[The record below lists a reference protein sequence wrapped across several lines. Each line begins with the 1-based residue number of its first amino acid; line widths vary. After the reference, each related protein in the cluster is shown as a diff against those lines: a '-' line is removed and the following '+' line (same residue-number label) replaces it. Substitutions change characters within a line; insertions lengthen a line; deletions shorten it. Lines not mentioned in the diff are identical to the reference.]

1 MFAFKLLN
9 GYSNLALYK
18 LRRKKEFLNLLYV
31 QKTSLHTSF
40 IQEISSVVTKNYK
53 QPQPLK
59 SRLHL
64 IISLKGKQRKKLTSF
79 NSIFKRLNRIPTI
92 VTNPYIYCFS
102 QQLLNQIQNCVVS
115 KLRFKK
121 SEYAQNIKLRLNSV
135 HNLSFILPLYGFLFL
150 TSYHS
155 LTPNQ
160 SHVLTIQKYSFL
172 YLNDFK
178 KLLFGK
184 FNKVAVFNKFFFEQK
199 GWNNSSTTTKL
210 NHQPSPSDLLSYFN
224 QTYKTL
230 FNVNPNKKSLVG
242 EGLSL
247 NRIKFKP
254 GYSRL

>member
-1 MFAFKLLN
+1 MVGIRF
-9 GYSNLALYK
+9 
-18 LRRKKEFLNLLYV
+18 NLLKIELNEV
-31 QKTSLHTSF
+31 
-40 IQEISSVVTKNYK
+40 
-53 QPQPLK
+53 
-59 SRLHL
+59 
-64 IISLKGKQRKKLTSF
+64 SLKGKQRKKLTSF

-102 QQLLNQIQNCVVS
+102 QQLLSQIQNCVIS
-115 KLRFKK
+115 KLKFKK
-121 SEYAQNIKLRLNSV
+121 SEYAQNTKLKLNSV

-199 GWNNSSTTTKL
+199 G
-210 NHQPSPSDLLSYFN
+210 
-224 QTYKTL
+224 
-230 FNVNPNKKSLVG
+230 
-242 EGLSL
+242 
-247 NRIKFKP
+247 
-254 GYSRL
+254 